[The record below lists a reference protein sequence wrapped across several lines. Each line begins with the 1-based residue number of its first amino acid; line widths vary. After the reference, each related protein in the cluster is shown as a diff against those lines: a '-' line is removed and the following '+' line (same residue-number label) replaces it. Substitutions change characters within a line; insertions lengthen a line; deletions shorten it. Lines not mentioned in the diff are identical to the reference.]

1 MASLMANKTWT
12 LETPPPGITPIPV
25 KWVFKIKRDSN
36 GNIERYKARLV
47 AKGFRQ
53 REGIDYEEVFAPVS
67 KYTTLRTLLATA
79 ASEDLEIHQL
89 DIKTAFLNGEL
100 EEDVYVQLLCAVGL
114 NTEVVVRRA
123 LFGYKGGASG
133 GLVALVV
140 FVVRCGE
147 CLAGVKNKGKTHY
160 L

>member
-1 MASLMANKTWT
+1 MVVVRALDGA
-12 LETPPPGITPIPV
+12 V
-25 KWVFKIKRDSN
+25 
-36 GNIERYKARLV
+36 
-47 AKGFRQ
+47 
-53 REGIDYEEVFAPVS
+53 VS
-67 KYTTLRTLLATA
+67 AGA
-79 ASEDLEIHQL
+79 H
-89 DIKTAFLNGEL
+89 N
-100 EEDVYVQLLCAVGL
+100 LLCAVGL
-114 NTEVVVRRA
+114 IPEVVVRRA